1 MSKKKF
7 ITAAKKVINLEIRA
21 LQKLK
26 NNINSSFNSAV
37 DSITKC
43 QSKVILCGVGKS
55 GLIASKIAATL
66 ASVGTPSFS
75 LSASEDP
82 KSLLLLEEA
91 TLLRQHL

>member
-37 DSITKC
+37 I
-43 QSKVILCGVGKS
+43 QSQMPIKS
-55 GLIASKIAATL
+55 YFMWGW
-66 ASVGTPSFS
+66 
-75 LSASEDP
+75 
-82 KSLLLLEEA
+82 
-91 TLLRQHL
+91 